1 MKTDIL
7 LESGTNELEIL
18 EFIVGN
24 NHYGI
29 NVAKVKEILTMQP
42 ITPIPNAHPCIEG
55 MFMPRGDII
64 TVMNLFAILGF
75 DDLEDPSTNML
86 IVTNFNNL
94 NIAFRVQQVLG
105 IHRVSWTEIV
115 KPDITINANGTGM
128 ATGIIKRNDSLIL
141 ILDFERIVEE
151 ICPETSLR
159 ISEIDELGDRK
170 RSDVPI
176 LVAEDSP
183 MLEAMIQDALNR
195 AGYTN
200 LTIKANGQEAWDVI
214 CTLKKNNGL
223 KYGVQLLITDIEMP
237 LMDGHHLVKL
247 VREDDELKDLPIII
261 FSSLIN
267 EDMKRKGEHLGANA
281 QVSKPEIGN
290 LVHIIDQLVGYDAE
304 KDV

>member
-1 MKTDIL
+1 METKIL

-18 EFIVGN
+18 EFIVGG

-42 ITPIPNAHPCIEG
+42 ITPIPNSHPCIEG

-75 DDLEDPSTNML
+75 EHDTDCSTDML
-86 IVTNFNNL
+86 IITNFNNL
-94 NIAFRVQQVLG
+94 HIGFRVEQVLG
-105 IHRVSWTEIV
+105 IHRVSWKDIV
-115 KPDITINANGTGM
+115 KPDVTVNANGTGM
-128 ATGIIKRNDSLIL
+128 ATGIVKTGDKLIL

-159 ISEIDELGDRK
+159 VSELDELGERK

-176 LVAEDSP
+176 IIAEDSA
-183 MLEAMIQDALNR
+183 MLSTMIRDALER

-200 LTIKANGQEAWDVI
+200 LTIKANGQEAWDTI
-214 CTLKKNNGL
+214 MTLKKNNGVQ
-223 KYGVQLLITDIEMP
+223 YGIKLLITDIEMP
-237 LMDGHHLVKL
+237 VMDGHRLVRL
-247 VREDDELKDLPIII
+247 MREDDELKNIPIVI

-267 EDMKRKGEHLGANA
+267 EEMRRKGEYLGANA

-290 LVHIIDQLVGYDAE
+290 LVHIIDNLVGYQGEDE
-304 KDV
+304 

>member
-1 MKTDIL
+1 METKIL

-18 EFIVGN
+18 EFIVGG

-42 ITPIPNAHPCIEG
+42 ITPIPNSHPCIEG

-75 DDLEDPSTNML
+75 DHDTDCSTDML
-86 IVTNFNNL
+86 IITNFNNL
-94 NIAFRVQQVLG
+94 HIGFRVEQVLG
-105 IHRVSWTEIV
+105 IHRVSWKDIV
-115 KPDITINANGTGM
+115 KPDVTVNANGTGM
-128 ATGIIKRNDSLIL
+128 ATGIVKTGDKLIL

-159 ISEIDELGDRK
+159 VSELDELGERK

-176 LVAEDSP
+176 IIAEDSA
-183 MLEAMIQDALNR
+183 MLSTMIRDALER

-200 LTIKANGQEAWDVI
+200 LTIKANGQEAWDTI
-214 CTLKKNNGL
+214 MTLKKNNGVQ
-223 KYGVQLLITDIEMP
+223 YGIKLLITDIEMP
-237 LMDGHHLVKL
+237 VMDGHRLVRL
-247 VREDDELKDLPIII
+247 MREDDELKNIPIVI

-267 EDMKRKGEHLGANA
+267 EEMRRKGEYLGANA

-290 LVHIIDQLVGYDAE
+290 LVHIIDNLVGYQGEDE
-304 KDV
+304 